1 MDKIKLVNHLKKKHA
16 VISLWDE
23 TKKLADLEKKT
34 PVIALCEK
42 YRKGFWIIIHSDD
55 LDALDIDPTQFFN
68 MKRGNPF
75 NEGSGGDDD

>member
-1 MDKIKLVNHLKKKHA
+1 MNSSDAIDA
-16 VISLWDE
+16 IY
-23 TKKLADLEKKT
+23 AD
-34 PVIALCEK
+34 
-42 YRKGFWIIIHSDD
+42 DD

>member
-42 YRKGFWIIIHSDD
+42 YRKGFWIIVHSDD

-75 NEGSGGDDD
+75 NEGTD